1 LQVPSLNKTARTF
14 LALTAV
20 CGWVGLLLQF
30 PLTLANTRS
39 LGMTSVGGIV
49 TYFSFFTILTNFL
62 IAIQASVAACLPGSN
77 LGRFFLRPSV
87 TAACTVYI
95 AFVGGGYSLLLRH
108 IWDPEGLQKIADVLL
123 HDMVPL
129 IFVLCWLIYLPKARL
144 AWKALLPWLGYPLAY
159 LIFVLLRGAL
169 TQRYPYYFID
179 VTKLGYPR
187 VLFHSALLLCALL
200 VLSSIV
206 LAISRRLSRDAVV

>member
-1 LQVPSLNKTARTF
+1 LPLPSLNKTARVF

-62 IAIQASVAACLPGSN
+62 IAIQASVAACLPSSN
-77 LGRFFLRPSV
+77 LGRVFLRPGV
-87 TAACTVYI
+87 TAASTVYI
-95 AFVGGGYSLLLRH
+95 AFVGAGYSLLLRH
-108 IWDPEGLQKIADVLL
+108 IWDPEGLQKAADVLL
-123 HDMVPL
+123 HDVVPL
-129 IFVLCWLIYLPKARL
+129 IFVLCWLVYLPKARL
-144 AWKALLPWLGYPLAY
+144 AWKALLPWLSYPLAY

-200 VLSSIV
+200 VLSSVV
-206 LAISRRLSRDAVV
+206 LAVSQRLSREND

>member
-1 LQVPSLNKTARTF
+1 LPLASLNKIARVF

-30 PLTLANTRS
+30 PLTLANARS
-39 LGMTSVGGIV
+39 LGMTSPGGIL

-62 IAIQASVAACLPGSN
+62 IAIQASVAACLPSSN
-77 LGRFFLRPSV
+77 LGRFLLRPGV
-87 TAACTVYI
+87 TAASTVYI

-123 HDMVPL
+123 HDVVPL
-129 IFVLCWLIYLPKARL
+129 IFVLCWLVYLPKARL
-144 AWKALLPWLGYPLAY
+144 AWKALLPWLSYPLAY
-159 LIFVLLRGAL
+159 LIFILLRGSL

-187 VLFHSALLLCALL
+187 VLFHSALLLCGFLA
-200 VLSSIV
+200 LSSIV
-206 LAISRRLSRDAVV
+206 LAISRRLSRDAVD